1 MTYFADPNHI
11 EYDEWFDENI
21 EPLDLMNYSN
31 EKEFSDS
38 VHKKFYKISTR
49 NLTIG
54 SSDNFHQ

>member
-38 VHKKFYKISTR
+38 VHEKFYKISTR